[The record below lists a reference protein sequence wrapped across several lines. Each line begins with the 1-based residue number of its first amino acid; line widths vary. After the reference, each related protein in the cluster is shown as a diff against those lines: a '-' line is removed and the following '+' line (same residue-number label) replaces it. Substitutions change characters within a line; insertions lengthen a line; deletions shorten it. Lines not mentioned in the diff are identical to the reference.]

1 MLVRL
6 TESAATQL
14 RKRGRHILFSC
25 RSGGCNG
32 FEYQLEAV
40 DPPCP
45 TTVDTQEFS
54 DLSVHVCNVS
64 MLHILGTEIR
74 WTDDIMGARF
84 EFENP
89 NALSMCGC
97 GATFST

>member
-1 MLVRL
+1 MLVHL
-6 TESAATQL
+6 TQAAASEL

-32 FEYQLEAV
+32 FEYILEAV

-45 TTVDTQEFS
+45 TTVDTQEFRE
-54 DLSVHVCNVS
+54 LSVHVCNVS
-64 MLHILGTEIR
+64 MLHILGTKICWKE
-74 WTDDIMGARF
+74 DIMGSRF
-84 EFENP
+84 VFENP
-89 NALSMCGC
+89 NAQSMCGC